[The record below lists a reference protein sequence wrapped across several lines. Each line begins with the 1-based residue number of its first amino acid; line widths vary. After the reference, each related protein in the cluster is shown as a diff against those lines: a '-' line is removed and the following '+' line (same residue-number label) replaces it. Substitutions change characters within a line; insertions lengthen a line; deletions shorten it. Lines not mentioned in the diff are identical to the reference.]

1 MSSPGESPSS
11 GGPAPGSDASP
22 AASAERSTFGYV
34 AGVTAYGL
42 WGLFPAYFGLVSA
55 ASTGEILANRVIWAA
70 VTMLVVLAV
79 VGRLGDLR
87 RFDRRTW
94 VLVITASILIGINW
108 FFYLYAV
115 LSGNI
120 VQAALGYFINPL
132 VSVAM
137 GLIFFGERLSRWQ
150 KAAVAIGVLA
160 VGVLTVDYG
169 HPPYLSLLL
178 AGSFAAYGAVK
189 KIVRAD
195 PRVTLTAESLVLSPL
210 MIGIVIWLIATGG
223 LVFGSGLSIT
233 VLLLLAGPVTAVP
246 LLMFGIAAQRIPLVA
261 LGLLQY
267 LTPIGQFAWAVLVA
281 GETVS
286 GVEWIGFGLI
296 WFALS
301 IFTIGAIRSTRAPR
315 PAEPA

>member
-1 MSSPGESPSS
+1 M
-11 GGPAPGSDASP
+11 
-22 AASAERSTFGYV
+22 GYA
-34 AGVTAYGL
+34 AGVGAYGL
-42 WGLFPAYFGLVSA
+42 WGLFPAYFGLVAA
-55 ASTGEILANRVIWAA
+55 ASTGEILAHRVIWAA
-70 VTMLVVLAV
+70 VTMLVVLVA

-94 VLVITASILIGINW
+94 LLVITAAILIATNW

-132 VSVAM
+132 VSVAV
-137 GLIFFGERLSRWQ
+137 GLIFFRERLSGWQ
-150 KAAVAIGVLA
+150 QAAVAIGVIA

-169 HPPYLSLLL
+169 HPPYLSLIL
-178 AGSFAAYGAVK
+178 AGSFASYGAVK

-195 PRVTLTAESLVLSPL
+195 PRVSLAAESLVLSPI
-210 MIGIVIWLIATGG
+210 MIGVIIWFAATGA
-223 LVFGSGLSIT
+223 LVFGSSPGIT
-233 VLLLLAGPVTAVP
+233 VLLLLAGPVTAIP

-296 WFALS
+296 WFALV
-301 IFTIGAIRSTRAPR
+301 IFTIGALRSSRASRALNPSAP
-315 PAEPA
+315 PA

>member
-1 MSSPGESPSS
+1 MPGEPPSGS
-11 GGPAPGSDASP
+11 RGAEGP
-22 AASAERSTFGYV
+22 AERSTFGYV

-42 WGLFPAYFGLVSA
+42 WGLFPAYFGLLAA
-55 ASTGEILANRVIWAA
+55 ASTGEILAHRVIWAA
-70 VTMLVVLAV
+70 VTMTVVLAL

-94 VLVITASILIGINW
+94 LLVITAAILIGLNW

-137 GLIFFGERLSRWQ
+137 GLVFFGERLSRWQ
-150 KAAVAIGVLA
+150 RAAVAIGVIA

-169 HPPYLSLLL
+169 HPPYLSLVL
-178 AGSFAAYGAVK
+178 AFSFAAYGAVK

-195 PRVTLTAESLVLSPL
+195 PRVTLAAESLVLSPL
-210 MIGIVIWLIATGG
+210 MIGIVVWLIVTGG
-223 LVFGSGLSIT
+223 LVFGSGTGIT
-233 VLLLLAGPVTAVP
+233 VLLLLAGPVTALP

-267 LTPIGQFAWAVLVA
+267 LTPIGQFAWAVLAA

-296 WFALS
+296 WFALV
-301 IFTIGAIRSTRAPR
+301 IFTIGAIRSSRAPR
-315 PAEPA
+315 PVEPT